1 MNKKRIAL
9 TEDDIENRWVDVET
23 TNRQKYGETVSFR
36 LNRRNIREQQVLTI
50 LAGVKNKREF
60 ITNAIVEYEGTGD
73 VAMPAVTIDTEA
85 FAREIAHMRA
95 EFEQRID
102 ALSDTIVAMFEMMKN
117 TGVMMDI
124 ETPTR
129 PMEKREVANNIMN
142 AFKSRYAGG

>member
-1 MNKKRIAL
+1 MSKRLRIAL
-9 TEDDIENRWVDVET
+9 NEDDIENRWVEVDT
-23 TNRQKYGETVSFR
+23 ATRPKYSETVSFR
-36 LNRRNIREQQVLTI
+36 LNRRNTREQQALTI
-50 LAGVKNKREF
+50 LEGVKNKREF
-60 ITNAIVEYEGTGD
+60 ITNAIVAYEGTD
-73 VAMPAVTIDTEA
+73 IPSVTIDTDA

-102 ALSDTIVAMFEMMKN
+102 ALSDTIVAMFETMKN